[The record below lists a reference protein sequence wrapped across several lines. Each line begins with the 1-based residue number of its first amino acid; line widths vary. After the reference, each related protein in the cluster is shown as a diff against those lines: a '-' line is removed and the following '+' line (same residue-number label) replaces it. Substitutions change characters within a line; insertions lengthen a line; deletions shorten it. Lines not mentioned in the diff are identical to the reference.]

1 VAQEPSSSPS
11 AENQPDADSGQAAPS
26 PYELTDSPTTEL
38 PLASNAHRA
47 MTEHLA
53 DQLDDEA
60 VLAEAVRVA
69 LERHQRRKPESTSP
83 AIILVW
89 LFWLMGNWGI
99 ALYLDGTHRAL
110 RWMAFGC
117 LTGLLIVWPAV
128 RLSLD
133 IGGAS
138 PLGRF
143 QRFRPGVSTLLV
155 DWTAMV
161 AILMIVVGVL
171 SFPAGWEPIQ
181 VVYLAGTYVTWSLL
195 AGAIIFIGSRSL
207 RGHARTWAMLACLA
221 LMFAEPVL
229 QAVLALVTQGASPTW
244 TAWASPVEAVWKMTA
259 PAEEWQPD
267 PWLPRIAAAG
277 VGAVVVWL
285 VGLIF
290 ARGPRWSPSIIDTTD
305 TVDES

>member
-1 VAQEPSSSPS
+1 MAQEPNSSPS
-11 AENQPDADSGQAAPS
+11 TDQPDADTGQAAPD
-26 PYELTDSPTTEL
+26 PYELTDGPTTSQ
-38 PLASNAHRA
+38 PLAPNAHRA
-47 MTEHLA
+47 LAEHLA

-83 AIILVW
+83 AIILIW

-117 LTGLLIVWPAV
+117 LTGLLLVWPAV

-143 QRFRPGVSTLLV
+143 QRFRPGVSTLLT
-155 DWTAMV
+155 DWLGMV

-171 SFPAGWEPIQ
+171 SFPAGWGPIQ
-181 VVYLAGTYVTWSLL
+181 VTYLATTYVAWSLL
-195 AGAIIFIGSRSL
+195 VGAIIYIGSRSR
-207 RGHARTWAMLACLA
+207 RGLVRTWAMLACLA

-229 QAVLALVTQGASPTW
+229 QAVFALITRGESPNWAT
-244 TAWASPVEAVWKMTA
+244 WASPIEAVWAMTV
-259 PAEEWQPD
+259 PAVEWQPD
-267 PWLPRIAAAG
+267 PWLPRVVAVAVAAA
-277 VGAVVVWL
+277 VLWVA
-285 VGLIF
+285 GLIF
-290 ARGPRWSPSIIDTTD
+290 ARGSRWTPSMIETTGPA
-305 TVDES
+305 DE